1 MPGEGASLAF
11 WLERLLSR
19 SWCKL
24 SQSFFLHLHVVPFGA
39 RLFSMEALA
48 TVLYLKKRGAGVV
61 RCMVA
66 PS

>member
-24 SQSFFLHLHVVPFGA
+24 SQSFFFHLHVGAIWGQAVLHGGFGNCP
-39 RLFSMEALA
+39 L
-48 TVLYLKKRGAGVV
+48 
-61 RCMVA
+61 
-66 PS
+66 P